1 MWLNLFEPFD
11 KQQLIM
17 TRTVNGKDVPV
28 FMKKELTDRIQ
39 SLNKQ
44 NLRHEEYAKKAIQD
58 LFSKEIIKSSQVSI
72 YNYVSSCIAWNDG
85 NGKFV
90 LQVLPFDAQ
99 LSSINAIQIADVNSD
114 QKLDLLLGFNQYDWL
129 PQFSRMDAGYGGLL
143 LNNGNRTFSF
153 LHTNQ
158 SGIQIIGET
167 RDIKPIKI
175 NGNQSFIFIQNNAQP
190 IIYQLKR

>member
-1 MWLNLFEPFD
+1 
-11 KQQLIM
+11 
-17 TRTVNGKDVPV
+17 
-28 FMKKELTDRIQ
+28 MKKELTDRIQ

-99 LSSINAIQIADVNSD
+99 LSSINVIQIADVNSD
-114 QKLDLLLGFNQYDWL
+114 RKLDLLLGFNQYDWL
-129 PQFSRMDAGYGGLL
+129 PQFSRMDAGYGGVLI
-143 LNNGNRTFSF
+143 NTGNRSFSF
-153 LHTNQ
+153 LPAAQ
-158 SGIQIIGET
+158 SGIQIGGQT
-167 RDIKPIKI
+167 RDIKPLSILGKA
-175 NGNQSFIFIQNNAQP
+175 SFLFIQNDSAP
-190 IIYQLKR
+190 LIYQYVEK